1 MKQGT
6 ENIFQLA
13 KEFGFKVV
21 YASSSSVYGNPIKI
35 PIKEESEKNPIN
47 PYAQTKLDDENLL
60 SLIANELKN
69 EIEELDSIIESL
81 LRVDAISM
89 KAQLE
94 LNMVSAHPE
103 TLIIIYDPNNEV
115 DTL

>member
-1 MKQGT
+1 MRKKRISKKNQDLIQSLLFFTTTILTICGLIAYLWVYT
-6 ENIFQLA
+6 EID
-13 KEFGFKVV
+13 E
-21 YASSSSVYGNPIKI
+21 SV
-35 PIKEESEKNPIN
+35 
-47 PYAQTKLDDENLL
+47 L
-60 SLIANELKN
+60 SIEIQRSTANELKN

-103 TLIIIYDPNNEV
+103 TLIIIYDSNNEV
-115 DTL
+115 DAL

>member
-1 MKQGT
+1 MVDY
-6 ENIFQLA
+6 E
-13 KEFGFKVV
+13 
-21 YASSSSVYGNPIKI
+21 SV
-35 PIKEESEKNPIN
+35 
-47 PYAQTKLDDENLL
+47 L
-60 SLIANELKN
+60 SIEIQRSTANELKN